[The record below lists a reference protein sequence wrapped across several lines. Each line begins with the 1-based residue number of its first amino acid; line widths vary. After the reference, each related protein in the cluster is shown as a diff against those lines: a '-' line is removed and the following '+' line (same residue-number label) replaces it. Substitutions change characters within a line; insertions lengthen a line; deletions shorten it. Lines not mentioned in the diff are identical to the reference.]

1 MTEYEQKTLEE
12 MERRI
17 KFNRQIQK
25 ICENNTLYLMVLES
39 EVEKLLWELAELKE
53 LYEISHM
60 ENCYDINGRLLPNK
74 RQILKEVEEDVVCN

>member
-39 EVEKLLWELAELKE
+39 EVEKLLWELAE
-53 LYEISHM
+53 
-60 ENCYDINGRLLPNK
+60 
-74 RQILKEVEEDVVCN
+74 